1 MGANDPVFNV
11 KCRRLMTNRRT
22 NTCSRALPTLAGLLC
37 TALIVLTPACDP
49 GDADREASQTVLQ
62 VTDSGGV
69 RTVHLGN
76 LDELS
81 ANRITPELVAST
93 QPQGIELF
101 YATMALFLD
110 GGGLAV
116 ANTGAMEVLLLAG
129 DGSLARR
136 VGRQGEGPGEFVE
149 VTSLVKTPAG
159 FLVYDARL
167 GRINEFTEEG
177 DFVTSGTLSSQ
188 SRVADLKPLARSP
201 DGETLAILGAL
212 RLFSDRDEVR
222 RDITPLLVFRDSEAA
237 PDTLA
242 LLPAKEWS
250 YAVSDLMST
259 RNETAFARDA
269 VAFGFGDRAL
279 IGDTDSLDLSV
290 RLADGRVTRRILGNA
305 GERRVTAD
313 AMRAWQDAQL
323 AELGPDPPEPFV
335 RAIEGIHT
343 ETYPAFATALLGP
356 DEMVWVG
363 LQSRWGDTERTWLIV
378 EPDGQ
383 LRGRIQLPAE
393 ARVLAVDAQR
403 FAVQQRDALDVE
415 DIQVYT
421 Y

>member
-1 MGANDPVFNV
+1 
-11 KCRRLMTNRRT
+11 MTNGRP
-22 NTCSRALPTLAGLLC
+22 NTRSRALPTLAGPLC
-37 TALIVLTPACDP
+37 AALVLLTPACDA
-49 GDADREASQTVLQ
+49 GDAGREAGQTVLE

-69 RTVHLGN
+69 RTVRLGS
-76 LDELS
+76 LEELS
-81 ANRITPELVAST
+81 AAPIIPDLVAST
-93 QPQGIELF
+93 RAQGIELF
-101 YATMALFLD
+101 NATMALFLD

-116 ANTGAMEVLLLAG
+116 ANAGAMEVLILAG

-136 VGRQGEGPGEFVE
+136 VGGQGEGPGEFMA
-149 VTSLVKTPAG
+149 VTSLIKTPAG
-159 FLVYDARL
+159 FLAYDTRL

-177 DFVTSGTLSSQ
+177 DFVTSGTLSSE
-188 SRVADLKPLARSP
+188 SRVADLKPLAQSS
-201 DGETLAILGAL
+201 DGAMLAILGAL

-222 RDITPLLVFRDSEAA
+222 RDITPLLVFRDSDAA

-242 LLPAKEWS
+242 LLPAREWS
-250 YAVSDLMST
+250 YSVTEVMSF
-259 RNETAFARDA
+259 RNEMAFGRDA

-279 IGDTDSLDLSV
+279 IGDTDSLDLTV
-290 RLADGRVTRRILGNA
+290 RLTDGRVTRRIRGSA
-305 GERRVTAD
+305 GERRVSAD
-313 AMRAWQDAQL
+313 EMRAWKDAQL

-363 LQSRWGDTERTWLIV
+363 LQGRWGDTERTWLIV
-378 EPDGQ
+378 DPDGQ
-383 LRGRIQLPAE
+383 LRGQVELPAE
-393 ARVLAVDAQR
+393 AIVLAVDAQR

-415 DIQVYT
+415 DIQVYS

>member
-1 MGANDPVFNV
+1 
-11 KCRRLMTNRRT
+11 MTNGRMNRRA
-22 NTCSRALPTLAGLLC
+22 RVLALPTLAAPLC
-37 TALIVLTPACDP
+37 AALVPLTPACDP
-49 GDADREASQTVLQ
+49 GDTGREAIQTVLE

-81 ANRITPELVAST
+81 AARITPDLVAST
-93 QPQGIELF
+93 RQQGIELF
-101 YATMALFLD
+101 NATMAFFLE

-116 ANTGAMEVLLLAG
+116 ANAGSMEVLLLAD

-136 VGRQGEGPGEFVE
+136 VGGQGEGPGEFME

-167 GRINEFTEEG
+167 GRINEFTEAG
-177 DFVTSGTLSSQ
+177 DFVTSGVLSSQ
-188 SRVADLKPLARSP
+188 SRVADLKPLAQSA
-201 DGETLAILGAL
+201 DGQMLAILGAV
-212 RLFSDRDEVR
+212 RVFSGRDEVR
-222 RDITPLLVFRDSEAA
+222 RDITPLLVFRDRDAA

-242 LLPAKEWS
+242 LLPAREWS
-250 YAVSDLMST
+250 YSVTEVMSV

-269 VAFGFGDRAL
+269 VAFGLKDRAI

-305 GERRVTAD
+305 GEHSVSAGE
-313 AMRAWQDAQL
+313 MRAWKDAQL
-323 AELGPDPPEPFV
+323 AELGPDSPEPFV

-378 EPDGQ
+378 NPDGQ
-383 LRGRIQLPAE
+383 LRGSIQLPAD
-393 ARVLAVDAQR
+393 AMVLAVDAQR
-403 FAVQQRDALDVE
+403 FAVLQRDALDVE
-415 DIQVYT
+415 DVQVYS

>member
-1 MGANDPVFNV
+1 
-11 KCRRLMTNRRT
+11 MTN
-22 NTCSRALPTLAGLLC
+22 SRASALALPTLAGLLC
-37 TALIVLTPACDP
+37 AALVLLTPACDP
-49 GDADREASQTVLQ
+49 GDAGREAIQTVLE

-69 RTVHLGN
+69 RTILLGS

-81 ANRITPELVAST
+81 ATRITPDLVAST
-93 QPQGIELF
+93 RQQGIELF
-101 YATMALFLD
+101 NATMALFLD

-116 ANTGAMEVLLLAG
+116 ANNRAMEVLLLAG

-136 VGRQGEGPGEFVE
+136 VGRQGEGPGEFIE

-167 GRINEFTEEG
+167 GRINEFTEAG
-177 DFVTSGTLSSQ
+177 DFVTSRALFSQ
-188 SRVADLKPLARSP
+188 SRFADLKPLAQSTG
-201 DGETLAILGAL
+201 GEMLAILGAL
-212 RLFSDRDEVR
+212 RRFSNRDEVR
-222 RDITPLLVFRDSEAA
+222 RDITPLLAFRDSEAA

-250 YAVSDLMST
+250 YSVSDGMSF
-259 RNETAFARDA
+259 RNEMAFGRDA
-269 VAFGFGDRAL
+269 VAFGFEDRAI

-290 RLADGRVTRRILGNA
+290 HLADGRVTRRIRGNA
-305 GERRVTAD
+305 GERRVSAD
-313 AMRAWQDAQL
+313 EMRAWKDGAL
-323 AELGPDPPEPFV
+323 AELGPDPPEPLV
-335 RAIEGIHT
+335 RAIEEIHT

-363 LQSRWGDTERTWLIV
+363 LQSRWGDKERTWLIV
-378 EPDGQ
+378 ARDGQ
-383 LRGRIQLPAE
+383 LRGRVQLSVE
-393 ARVLAVDAQR
+393 ATVLAVATER
-403 FAVQQRDALDVE
+403 FAVRQLDDLDVE